1 MPTTVELQPD
11 FFSGGFLLVL
21 FALVL
26 AAPIIYK
33 IHQKN
38 KARRELKRQQKLE
51 AASKLRM
58 KAVPKTMQERYESE
72 LKTLSKNIKKGT
84 MEPRKG
90 YQLLSRLVRNFVKEY
105 ANVDV
110 TTKTLAEIRS
120 MGFPVLT
127 ALVEEYYAPEFSL
140 DEEGNV
146 LESIDKTIKA
156 IKSWK

>member
-1 MPTTVELQPD
+1 
-11 FFSGGFLLVL
+11 
-21 FALVL
+21 
-26 AAPIIYK
+26 
-33 IHQKN
+33 
-38 KARRELKRQQKLE
+38 
-51 AASKLRM
+51 
-58 KAVPKTMQERYESE
+58 
-72 LKTLSKNIKKGT
+72 